1 MRRLAI
7 IAGVIF
13 LVIVVAVAIFAA
25 TFDVNKYRGTIQSQL
40 EKRLG
45 RPVLLGDMGLSL
57 FPPRF
62 RVQNLAIA
70 DDSRFSPDA
79 PFIKAQEL
87 DVSVK
92 LLPLLHKQFE
102 IDSLSLQRPSV
113 NLIKNSAGVWN
124 FASLGHPAE
133 MSNTQPGA
141 QQPQQTPPNQP
152 ASPAQQPRQPS
163 AEQQF
168 SLGKLTIQDGQIS
181 LLDQQQS
188 KSPTLYDHIDL
199 TLTNF
204 APNEPFTVD
213 AAAHM
218 AGAGTQEVRVQG
230 EGGPLVREQPATTP
244 FHGTLNLKQV
254 GIADFSKFLNSP
266 ALAGTDGVLTGQTKI
281 HSDQGKLSVQGETN
295 VLSAKIKGME
305 LGYPIAAQYDLT
317 DDLPVDMITIRSM
330 ILKLGPTPLELS
342 GSVNAK
348 PTPAQLALNFKANN
362 VSLAEAAKLLAA
374 SGVALSQGTTVTGNA
389 SANIEARGAANKPAL
404 NGTITA
410 SNIQMSGKDIAQP
423 IQIPSAT
430 LNLTPSQIQSNS
442 FNMISGGTTL
452 NAQLGVRNYLSP
464 SPVVDATV
472 RAPNAQ
478 LPAILSLA
486 KAYGVTA
493 LDKVNG
499 AGTMNLDMRAVGPVK
514 SLSKAEIIRALN
526 GSTNL
531 NFNNVKYSGANLS
544 QQLASIAGFLNA
556 TSTAQTA
563 QGITNILKMTGDIMV
578 RNGIAQTNNLQ
589 AQLDIGTIGT
599 VGTANL
605 ENEALN
611 MRVTAVLSQA
621 FSQKVGGPNIGGF
634 MKTALA
640 NNQGQLVVP
649 ALVTGTFS
657 NPVFA
662 PDVQQLGQ
670 MKLKGLI
677 PNMDNPASVAGA
689 LQNLLGGAKPPT
701 QGQQQQRAEP
711 QPQQADPLQQVIGIF
726 GKKKQQKP
734 QPPQPPK

>member
-1 MRRLAI
+1 MRRLGI
-7 IAGVIF
+7 ITGVIF
-13 LVIVVAVAIFAA
+13 LVVVVAVAIFAA

-133 MSNTQPGA
+133 TSNTQPGA
-141 QQPQQTPPNQP
+141 QPPQQTVPPNQP
-152 ASPAQQPRQPS
+152 ASPAQQPPQPS

-218 AGAGTQEVRVQG
+218 AGAGSQEMRVQG

-244 FHGTLNLKQV
+244 FHGTVNLKQV
-254 GIADFSKFLNSP
+254 GIADLSKFLNSP
-266 ALAGTDGVLTGQTKI
+266 VLAGTDGVLTGQTKI
-281 HSDQGKLSVQGETN
+281 QSDQGKLSVQGETN

-305 LGYPIAAQYDLT
+305 LGYPIAAQYDLS

-423 IQIPSAT
+423 IQIPSAI

-452 NAQLGVRNYLSP
+452 NTQLGVRNYLSP

-514 SLSKAEIIRALN
+514 SLSKAEIIRALS
-526 GSTNL
+526 GSINL

-556 TSTAQTA
+556 TSSAQTA
-563 QGITNILKMTGDIMV
+563 QGITNILKMTGDIMGSV
-578 RNGIAQTNNLQ
+578 TCRSCPHHPAPS
-589 AQLDIGTIGT
+589 
-599 VGTANL
+599 
-605 ENEALN
+605 
-611 MRVTAVLSQA
+611 MRA
-621 FSQKVGGPNIGGF
+621 
-634 MKTALA
+634 
-640 NNQGQLVVP
+640 
-649 ALVTGTFS
+649 
-657 NPVFA
+657 
-662 PDVQQLGQ
+662 
-670 MKLKGLI
+670 
-677 PNMDNPASVAGA
+677 AS
-689 LQNLLGGAKPPT
+689 
-701 QGQQQQRAEP
+701 
-711 QPQQADPLQQVIGIF
+711 
-726 GKKKQQKP
+726 
-734 QPPQPPK
+734 